1 MGKPPVNARDP
12 GDTGLIPR
20 LGTAPGEG
28 NGDSLT
34 YSCLEKSHGQRSL
47 AGHSP
52 WGHKSS
58 TLLSDSA
65 CARVHKH
72 RLYFMLC
79 VCVCVCACVCGG
91 RAAITN
97 IASGYLS
104 VLDRREFLFSSTF
117 SSMISALHI
126 PFSSVQSLSSTLCDP
141 MDCST
146 PGLPVH
152 HQFPEFTQTH
162 VH

>member
-1 MGKPPVNARDP
+1 MLPRWLGVGKPPVNARDP

-79 VCVCVCACVCGG
+79 VLCDP
-91 RAAITN
+91 
-97 IASGYLS
+97 
-104 VLDRREFLFSSTF
+104 LDYSP
-117 SSMISALHI
+117 
-126 PFSSVQSLSSTLCDP
+126 PFSSAHEISQARIVEWVAISYSREAHAPQHRVAHLLSGRESLHTGVKTQ
-141 MDCST
+141 CS
-146 PGLPVH
+146 
-152 HQFPEFTQTH
+152 Q
-162 VH
+162 